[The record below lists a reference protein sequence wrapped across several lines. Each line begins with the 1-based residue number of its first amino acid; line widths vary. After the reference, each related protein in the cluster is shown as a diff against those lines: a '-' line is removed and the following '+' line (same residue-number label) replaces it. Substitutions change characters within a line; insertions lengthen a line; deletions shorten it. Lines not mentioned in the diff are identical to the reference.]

1 MSGLLGFRYLHLYLE
16 EHVGGCKADT
26 CDEFTDNMNHQR
38 RVQEDEKV
46 IWDEITM
53 ILKEETNITGIAV
66 ARVLWG

>member
-1 MSGLLGFRYLHLYLE
+1 ML
-16 EHVGGCKADT
+16 GGCKADT